1 MKAVLDA
8 CVLFPTVLREILLG
22 VAARGLYQ
30 PVWSERI
37 LCEWVRATAK
47 LGEVAAVEAE
57 AQATLVR
64 LAFPQAMT
72 RAQPNIEA
80 RLLLPDPADVHV
92 LAVAIAAQADAI
104 ITFNAQDFPRPVL
117 ADEGLIRLDP
127 DQLLCQLHAQHPG
140 EVAQVVADVHATA
153 ERMLGE
159 VIPLKSLMKRAQLR
173 RLGKA
178 MQAAG

>member
-92 LAVAIAAQADAI
+92 LAVAIATQADAI
-104 ITFNAQDFPRPVL
+104 VTFNAQDFPRPVL